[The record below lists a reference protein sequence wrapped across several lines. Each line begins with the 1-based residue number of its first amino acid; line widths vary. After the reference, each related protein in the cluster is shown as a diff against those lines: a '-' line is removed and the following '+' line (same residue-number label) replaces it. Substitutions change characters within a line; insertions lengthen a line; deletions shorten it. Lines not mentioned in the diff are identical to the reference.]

1 MDHARVV
8 FSFMAHPNVTELND
22 SSFANF
28 IENAAGPVLVDF
40 WAPWCAPC
48 RMLGPVVEEVAAE
61 NAGKYHI
68 AKVNVDDAPGVSS
81 QFGIRSIP
89 TLMYFQGGAK
99 KDQSIGVCS
108 KSEILSKLAAL

>member
-1 MDHARVV
+1 
-8 FSFMAHPNVTELND
+8 MAHPNVTELND
-22 SSFANF
+22 SSFETF
-28 IENAAGPVLVDF
+28 LKNAAGPVLVDF

-68 AKVNVDDAPGVSS
+68 AKVNVDDAPGVAA

-89 TLMYFQGGAK
+89 TLIYFQGGAK
-99 KDQSIGVCS
+99 KDQSIGVSS
-108 KSEILSKLAAL
+108 KAEILSKLAAL

>member
-1 MDHARVV
+1 
-8 FSFMAHPNVTELND
+8 MAHPNVTELND

-28 IENAAGPVLVDF
+28 IEKAAGPVLVDF

-68 AKVNVDDAPGVSS
+68 AKANVDDAPEVSA

-108 KSEILSKLAAL
+108 KSEILSKLGAL

>member
-1 MDHARVV
+1 M
-8 FSFMAHPNVTELND
+8 SHPNVAELND

-28 IENAAGPVLVDF
+28 IETATSPVLVDF

-61 NAGKYHI
+61 NVGKYLV
-68 AKVNVDDAPGVSS
+68 AKVDVDSAPGVSA

-89 TLMYFQGGAK
+89 TLMYFHGGGK

-108 KSEILSKLAAL
+108 KNEILSKLA

>member
-1 MDHARVV
+1 MGDLTKAVSDE
-8 FSFMAHPNVTELND
+8 SFKSDVLD
-22 SSFANF
+22 SSGA
-28 IENAAGPVLVDF
+28 VLVDF

-68 AKVNVDDAPGVSS
+68 AKVNVDDAPGVSA

>member
-1 MDHARVV
+1 
-8 FSFMAHPNVTELND
+8 MAHPNVTELND

-28 IENAAGPVLVDF
+28 IENATGPVLVDF

-48 RMLGPVVEEVAAE
+48 RMLGPVVEEVATE
-61 NAGKYHI
+61 HAGKYHI
-68 AKVNVDDAPGVSS
+68 AKVNVDDAPGVSA

>member
-1 MDHARVV
+1 
-8 FSFMAHPNVTELND
+8 MAHPNVTELND

-28 IENAAGPVLVDF
+28 IEKAAGPVLVDF

-68 AKVNVDDAPGVSS
+68 AKVNVDDAPEVSA

>member
-1 MDHARVV
+1 
-8 FSFMAHPNVTELND
+8 MAHPNVTELND
-22 SSFANF
+22 SSFETF
-28 IENAAGPVLVDF
+28 LKNATSPVLVDF

-68 AKVNVDDAPGVSS
+68 AKVNVDDAPGVAA

-89 TLMYFQGGAK
+89 TLIYFQGGAK
-99 KDQSIGVCS
+99 KDQSIGVSS
-108 KSEILSKLAAL
+108 KAEILSKLAAL

>member
-1 MDHARVV
+1 
-8 FSFMAHPNVTELND
+8 MAHPNVTELND
-22 SSFANF
+22 SSFTTF
-28 IENAAGPVLVDF
+28 IQNATGPVLVDF

-68 AKVNVDDAPGVSS
+68 AKVNVDDAPGVASE
-81 QFGIRSIP
+81 FGIRSIP
-89 TLMYFQGGAK
+89 TLIYFQGGAK

-108 KSEILSKLAAL
+108 KSEILSKLSAL

>member
-1 MDHARVV
+1 
-8 FSFMAHPNVTELND
+8 MAHPNVTELND

-28 IENAAGPVLVDF
+28 IEKAAGPVLVDF

-68 AKVNVDDAPGVSS
+68 AKVNVDDAPAVSA

-99 KDQSIGVCS
+99 KDQSVGVCS
-108 KSEILSKLAAL
+108 KSEILSKLGAL

>member
-1 MDHARVV
+1 
-8 FSFMAHPNVTELND
+8 MAHPNVTELND

-68 AKVNVDDAPGVSS
+68 AKVNVDDAPGVSA

>member
-1 MDHARVV
+1 
-8 FSFMAHPNVTELND
+8 MAHPNVTELND
-22 SSFANF
+22 SSFETF
-28 IENAAGPVLVDF
+28 LKNATCPVLVDF

-68 AKVNVDDAPGVSS
+68 AKVNVDDAPGVAS

-89 TLMYFQGGAK
+89 TLIYFQGGAK
-99 KDQSIGVCS
+99 KDQSIGVSS
-108 KSEILSKLAAL
+108 KAEILSKLAAL

>member
-1 MDHARVV
+1 
-8 FSFMAHPNVTELND
+8 
-22 SSFANF
+22 
-28 IENAAGPVLVDF
+28 
-40 WAPWCAPC
+40 
-48 RMLGPVVEEVAAE
+48 
-61 NAGKYHI
+61 
-68 AKVNVDDAPGVSS
+68 VNVDDAPGVSS